1 MLMRSLP
8 SNAPFDRSRGLVE
21 IGASEADTPDKLRD
35 HILRMDSYIKCD
47 RELANKLD
55 KQQGNCFH
63 CRRPGH
69 LEKGCNKKDQT
80 QVPASGSEQAT
91 YTGRLGKS
99 EQTADRRYFREY
111 TPFEND
117 IECVKGFKKK
127 FAANPVG
134 HGTVQLLIVLQRGD
148 LDLVLALRDIFHVP
162 NSRKLLAHSQAED
175 QGYSVERDKYGL
187 FKLTTRNAFLPV
199 HARIVQA
206 TGQARTVAPPRVN
219 ISAAGGVADLRR
231 WHESLGHL
239 CPQIVKRMVNKDL
252 VNGMM
257 LRQQRF
263 TDCVACHMGK
273 EIIGQ
278 EGDESRDH
286 TKERDE
292 LLGSTIPGSSDH
304 SPLNTASRF
313 WGQVYRVTFM
323 LSSYRTT
330 DRLCP
335 QEGGTHHCSTVDGLA
350 PLTIWFAMEDTD
362 SLHSLV

>member
-1 MLMRSLP
+1 
-8 SNAPFDRSRGLVE
+8 
-21 IGASEADTPDKLRD
+21 
-35 HILRMDSYIKCD
+35 
-47 RELANKLD
+47 
-55 KQQGNCFH
+55 
-63 CRRPGH
+63 
-69 LEKGCNKKDQT
+69 
-80 QVPASGSEQAT
+80 
-91 YTGRLGKS
+91 
-99 EQTADRRYFREY
+99 
-111 TPFEND
+111 
-117 IECVKGFKKK
+117 
-127 FAANPVG
+127 
-134 HGTVQLLIVLQRGD
+134 
-148 LDLVLALRDIFHVP
+148 
-162 NSRKLLAHSQAED
+162 
-175 QGYSVERDKYGL
+175 
-187 FKLTTRNAFLPV
+187 
-199 HARIVQA
+199 
-206 TGQARTVAPPRVN
+206 
-219 ISAAGGVADLRR
+219 
-231 WHESLGHL
+231 
-239 CPQIVKRMVNKDL
+239 MVNKDL